1 MLTWLKRQ
9 SKGEQAF
16 GAAVREVLGA
26 SVWLARQRGHN
37 FVGTE
42 HVLQALLA
50 RGDGA
55 VTAALESLGVGGAEL
70 ATRLDGAMGR
80 GGETVRSGPLPYTSR
95 VLRALQIAQAAAGDL
110 NASQVDTEHLLLGI
124 LQEGKGLAAQVL
136 SGMGATP
143 AALLEI
149 LRRDAPV
156 TIGPQGSAS
165 VSARWRPRTTPP
177 APGRGVAAVTVPR
190 SAAAGLGGAGASDGQ
205 ALSPAAAAPR
215 ITIDDGS
222 ARSIY
227 EQIITQFQEAVATGR
242 LRTGER
248 LPTVR
253 RLADELDIAPGTVA
267 RAYRELERLGILVTD
282 GARGTRVASRQG
294 TAVSAEARPEALL
307 ELMRK
312 VVVAGFH
319 LGAAPAELR
328 GALDAAMNGIFEEP
342 ADEA

>member
-16 GAAVREVLGA
+16 GAAVREVLAA

-55 VTAALESLGVGGAEL
+55 VAAALESLGVGGAEL
-70 ATRLDGAMGR
+70 ATRLDGAMAR

-95 VLRALQIAQAAAGDL
+95 VLSALQIAQAAAGDL

-136 SGMGATP
+136 TGMGATP

-149 LRRDAPV
+149 LRRGAPV
-156 TIGPQGSAS
+156 TVGPQGSAS
-165 VSARWRPRTTPP
+165 VSARWRPRTMPP
-177 APGRGVAAVTVPR
+177 QARRGVAAVTVPR
-190 SAAAGLGGAGASDGQ
+190 AAAGVGGASEPAGQ
-205 ALSPAAAAPR
+205 APSPGAAAPR

-242 LRTGER
+242 LHSGER

-267 RAYRELERLGILVTD
+267 RAYRELERLGILVAD
-282 GARGTRVASRQG
+282 GARGTRVAARQG

-312 VVVAGFH
+312 VVIAGFH

-328 GALDAAMNGIFEEP
+328 GALDAAMDGIFEES